1 MIKLTVV
8 TLLVTM
14 NVLKITNMW
23 HYISTEDMQWFKE
36 HLPKPMYW
44 KLSAQCRKRVPM
56 LKSVYKSIKKR
67 YDKLQN

>member
-1 MIKLTVV
+1 
-8 TLLVTM
+8 
-14 NVLKITNMW
+14 MW